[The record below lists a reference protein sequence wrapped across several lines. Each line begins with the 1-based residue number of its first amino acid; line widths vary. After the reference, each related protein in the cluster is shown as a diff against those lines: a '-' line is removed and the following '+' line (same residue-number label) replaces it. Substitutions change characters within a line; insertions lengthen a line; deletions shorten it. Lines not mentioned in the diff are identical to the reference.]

1 MHDRISPCTP
11 SGTSQATRLG
21 SMTARWRVYCRRKGA
36 TPPMDAHQPVEIRAL
51 TSDTALDLMAAW
63 MPHLQVLKDKHGNY
77 LIDRIASTPSSPPA
91 S

>member
-1 MHDRISPCTP
+1 
-11 SGTSQATRLG
+11 
-21 SMTARWRVYCRRKGA
+21 
-36 TPPMDAHQPVEIRAL
+36 MDAHQPVEIRAL